1 MKKIH
6 QTKFEIFYEDTDSSG
21 FTYHTSYLKFAE
33 RARSQF
39 VRENLEE
46 IKDKMISNSFFFV
59 VREIKASFL
68 KPTFLYDQ
76 LDVKTFFLK
85 NHPTG
90 QKNMNQNTEV
100 ATAKTTAAASCC
112 RNSKH
117 VQRPLHARPD
127 YSQYRHDCYTG
138 SSSLETLCL

>member
-46 IKDKMISNSFFFV
+46 IKHKMINNSFFFV
-59 VREIKASFL
+59 VKEIKVSFL

-85 NHPTG
+85 NKLASLDLKQLIIKDDIVICEVLVKLVWINAKSNKPSKIS
-90 QKNMNQNTEV
+90 KNIIARLNSFEV
-100 ATAKTTAAASCC
+100 
-112 RNSKH
+112 
-117 VQRPLHARPD
+117 V
-127 YSQYRHDCYTG
+127 
-138 SSSLETLCL
+138 

>member
-46 IKDKMISNSFFFV
+46 IKDKMINNSFFFV
-59 VREIKASFL
+59 VREIKVSFL
-68 KPTFLYDQ
+68 KPTFLFDK

-85 NHPTG
+85 NS
-90 QKNMNQNTEV
+90 QASLDLKQLILKNGIVICEV
-100 ATAKTTAAASCC
+100 FVKLVWINRKSNKPSKISKNIIA
-112 RNSKH
+112 RFNSSE
-117 VQRPLHARPD
+117 VV
-127 YSQYRHDCYTG
+127 
-138 SSSLETLCL
+138 

>member
-46 IKDKMISNSFFFV
+46 IKYKMINNSFFFV
-59 VREIKASFL
+59 VKEIKVSFL

-85 NHPTG
+85 NNLASLDLKQLILKDDIVICEVFVKLVWINAKSNKPSKIS
-90 QKNMNQNTEV
+90 KNIIARLNSFEV
-100 ATAKTTAAASCC
+100 
-112 RNSKH
+112 
-117 VQRPLHARPD
+117 V
-127 YSQYRHDCYTG
+127 
-138 SSSLETLCL
+138 

>member
-21 FTYHTSYLKFAE
+21 FTYHTSYLKFSE

-46 IKDKMISNSFFFV
+46 IKNKMIDNSFFFV
-59 VREIKASFL
+59 VRDIKVSFI

-85 NHPTG
+85 NSLASLDLKHLIL
-90 QKNMNQNTEV
+90 KNDILMCEIFVRLVWINGASNKPSKISKNIIARFNSFEV
-100 ATAKTTAAASCC
+100 
-112 RNSKH
+112 
-117 VQRPLHARPD
+117 V
-127 YSQYRHDCYTG
+127 
-138 SSSLETLCL
+138 

>member
-46 IKDKMISNSFFFV
+46 IKHKMINNSFFFV
-59 VREIKASFL
+59 VKEIKVSFL
-68 KPTFLYDQ
+68 KPTFLYDE

-85 NHPTG
+85 NS
-90 QKNMNQNTEV
+90 QVSVNLKQLILKNDIVICEV
-100 ATAKTTAAASCC
+100 FVKLVWINGKSNKPSKISKNIIA
-112 RNSKH
+112 RFNSFE
-117 VQRPLHARPD
+117 VV
-127 YSQYRHDCYTG
+127 
-138 SSSLETLCL
+138 

>member
-39 VRENLEE
+39 VSVNFKE
-46 IKDKMISNSFFFV
+46 IKNKMIDNSFFFV
-59 VREIKASFL
+59 VRDIKVSFI

-85 NHPTG
+85 NSLASLDLKHLIL
-90 QKNMNQNTEV
+90 KNEILICEIFVRLVWINGTSNKPSKIPKNIIARFNSFEV
-100 ATAKTTAAASCC
+100 
-112 RNSKH
+112 
-117 VQRPLHARPD
+117 V
-127 YSQYRHDCYTG
+127 
-138 SSSLETLCL
+138 

>member
-39 VRENLEE
+39 VSENLKE
-46 IKDKMISNSFFFV
+46 IKNKMIDNSFFFV
-59 VREIKASFL
+59 VRDIKVSFI

-85 NHPTG
+85 NSLASLDLKHLIL
-90 QKNMNQNTEV
+90 KNDILICEIFVRLVWINGASNKPSKISKNIIARFNSFEV
-100 ATAKTTAAASCC
+100 
-112 RNSKH
+112 
-117 VQRPLHARPD
+117 V
-127 YSQYRHDCYTG
+127 
-138 SSSLETLCL
+138 

>member
-46 IKDKMISNSFFFV
+46 IKDKMINNSFFFV
-59 VREIKASFL
+59 VREIKVSFL

-85 NHPTG
+85 NSLASVDLK
-90 QKNMNQNTEV
+90 QLILKNDIVICEV
-100 ATAKTTAAASCC
+100 FVKLVWINGKSNKPSKISKNIIA
-112 RNSKH
+112 RFNSSE
-117 VQRPLHARPD
+117 VV
-127 YSQYRHDCYTG
+127 
-138 SSSLETLCL
+138 

>member
-39 VRENLEE
+39 VKENFKE
-46 IKDKMISNSFFFV
+46 IKDKMINNSFFFV
-59 VREIKASFL
+59 VREIKVSFL
-68 KPTFLYDQ
+68 KPTFLYDE

-85 NHPTG
+85 NS
-90 QKNMNQNTEV
+90 QVSVNLKQLILKNDIVMCEV
-100 ATAKTTAAASCC
+100 FVKLVWINGKSNKPSKISKNIIA
-112 RNSKH
+112 RFNSSE
-117 VQRPLHARPD
+117 VV
-127 YSQYRHDCYTG
+127 
-138 SSSLETLCL
+138 

>member
-39 VRENLEE
+39 VRENFEE
-46 IKDKMISNSFFFV
+46 IKDKMINNSFFFV
-59 VREIKASFL
+59 VREIKVSFL

-85 NHPTG
+85 NSLASLDLK
-90 QKNMNQNTEV
+90 QLILKNDIVVCEV
-100 ATAKTTAAASCC
+100 FVKLVWINGKSNKPSKISKNIIA
-112 RNSKH
+112 RFNSSE
-117 VQRPLHARPD
+117 VV
-127 YSQYRHDCYTG
+127 
-138 SSSLETLCL
+138 

>member
-39 VRENLEE
+39 VSKNLEE
-46 IKDKMISNSFFFV
+46 IKDKMINNSFFFV
-59 VREIKASFL
+59 VREIKVSFL
-68 KPTFLYDQ
+68 KPTFLYDE

-85 NHPTG
+85 NS
-90 QKNMNQNTEV
+90 QASINLKQLILKNDIVTCEV
-100 ATAKTTAAASCC
+100 FVKLVWINGKSNKPSKISKNIIA
-112 RNSKH
+112 RFNSFE
-117 VQRPLHARPD
+117 VV
-127 YSQYRHDCYTG
+127 
-138 SSSLETLCL
+138 

>member
-6 QTKFEIFYEDTDSSG
+6 QTKFEVFYEDTDSSG

-46 IKDKMISNSFFFV
+46 IKDKMINNSFFFV
-59 VREIKASFL
+59 VKEIKVSFL

-85 NHPTG
+85 NSLASVDLK
-90 QKNMNQNTEV
+90 QLILKNDIVICEV
-100 ATAKTTAAASCC
+100 FVKLVWINGKSNKPSKISKNIIA
-112 RNSKH
+112 RFNSFE
-117 VQRPLHARPD
+117 VV
-127 YSQYRHDCYTG
+127 
-138 SSSLETLCL
+138 

>member
-39 VRENLEE
+39 VMENFEE
-46 IKDKMISNSFFFV
+46 IKDKMINNSFFFV
-59 VREIKASFL
+59 VREIKVSFL
-68 KPTFLYDQ
+68 KPTFLYDE

-85 NHPTG
+85 NS
-90 QKNMNQNTEV
+90 QVSVNLKQLILKNDIVMCEV
-100 ATAKTTAAASCC
+100 FVKLVWINGKSNKPSKISKNIIA
-112 RNSKH
+112 RFNSSE
-117 VQRPLHARPD
+117 VV
-127 YSQYRHDCYTG
+127 
-138 SSSLETLCL
+138 

>member
-39 VRENLEE
+39 VRENLDD
-46 IKDKMISNSFFFV
+46 IKHKMINNSFFFV
-59 VREIKASFL
+59 VKEIKVSFL

-85 NHPTG
+85 NTLASIVLK
-90 QKNMNQNTEV
+90 QLILKNDIVICEV
-100 ATAKTTAAASCC
+100 FVKLVWINGKSNKPSKISKNIIA
-112 RNSKH
+112 RFNSSE
-117 VQRPLHARPD
+117 VV
-127 YSQYRHDCYTG
+127 
-138 SSSLETLCL
+138 

>member
-39 VRENLEE
+39 VKENLEE
-46 IKDKMISNSFFFV
+46 IKKNMINNSFFFV
-59 VREIKASFL
+59 IKEIKVSFL

-85 NHPTG
+85 NTLVSIDLK
-90 QKNMNQNTEV
+90 QQIFKNEILICEV
-100 ATAKTTAAASCC
+100 FVKLVWINGKSNKPSKISKNIIA
-112 RNSKH
+112 RFNSFE
-117 VQRPLHARPD
+117 VV
-127 YSQYRHDCYTG
+127 
-138 SSSLETLCL
+138 

>member
-39 VRENLEE
+39 VRENFEE
-46 IKDKMISNSFFFV
+46 IKDKMINNSFFFV
-59 VREIKASFL
+59 VREIKVSFL

-85 NHPTG
+85 NTLASIVLK
-90 QKNMNQNTEV
+90 QLILKNDIVICEV
-100 ATAKTTAAASCC
+100 FVKLVWINGKS
-112 RNSKH
+112 NKPSKISKNII
-117 VQRPLHARPD
+117 ARFN
-127 YSQYRHDCYTG
+127 
-138 SSSLETLCL
+138 SLEVV

>member
-46 IKDKMISNSFFFV
+46 IKDKMINNSFFFV
-59 VREIKASFL
+59 VREIKVSFL
-68 KPTFLYDQ
+68 KPTFLFDK

-85 NHPTG
+85 NS
-90 QKNMNQNTEV
+90 QASLDLKQLILKNDIVICEV
-100 ATAKTTAAASCC
+100 FVKLVWINGKSNKPSKISKNIIA
-112 RNSKH
+112 RFNSFE
-117 VQRPLHARPD
+117 VV
-127 YSQYRHDCYTG
+127 
-138 SSSLETLCL
+138 

>member
-39 VRENLEE
+39 VRENFEE
-46 IKDKMISNSFFFV
+46 IKDKMINNSFFFV
-59 VREIKASFL
+59 VREIKVSFL
-68 KPTFLYDQ
+68 KPTFLYDE

-85 NHPTG
+85 NS
-90 QKNMNQNTEV
+90 QASINLKQLILKNDIVTCEV
-100 ATAKTTAAASCC
+100 FVKLVWINGKSNKPSKISKNIIA
-112 RNSKH
+112 RFNSSE
-117 VQRPLHARPD
+117 VV
-127 YSQYRHDCYTG
+127 
-138 SSSLETLCL
+138 

>member
-39 VRENLEE
+39 VRENFEE
-46 IKDKMISNSFFFV
+46 IKDKMINNSFFFV
-59 VREIKASFL
+59 VREIKVSFL
-68 KPTFLYDQ
+68 KPTFLYDE

-85 NHPTG
+85 NS
-90 QKNMNQNTEV
+90 QASINLKQLILKNDIVTCEV
-100 ATAKTTAAASCC
+100 FVKLVWINGKSNKPSKISKNIIA
-112 RNSKH
+112 RFNSFE
-117 VQRPLHARPD
+117 VV
-127 YSQYRHDCYTG
+127 
-138 SSSLETLCL
+138 